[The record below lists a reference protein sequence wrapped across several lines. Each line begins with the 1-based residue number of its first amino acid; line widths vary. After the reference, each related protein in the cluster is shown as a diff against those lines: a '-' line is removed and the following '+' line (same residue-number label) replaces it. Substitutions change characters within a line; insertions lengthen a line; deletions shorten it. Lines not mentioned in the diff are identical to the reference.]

1 MDLGL
6 ERWTDFNVAL
16 VGATAALAGLVI
28 VAASV
33 NVAEIVKSSSL
44 TARLAAAI
52 ANLMVALT
60 SAAVGLMP
68 DVAGHGYGIT
78 LVLLAAG
85 AIAFHIHAVRQIYS
99 TPTPQ
104 IGVLKHAQAVLGFVP
119 PLGFAVGGV
128 LVIAG
133 DPFGLAAFALASI
146 LAVGYTLGISWVA
159 LIEVLR

>member
-60 SAAVGLMP
+60 GAAIGLMP

-78 LVLLAAG
+78 LVLLAGSSGPATPSGTGAAG
-85 AIAFHIHAVRQIYS
+85 RDDSSDEPNHLQETSA
-99 TPTPQ
+99 
-104 IGVLKHAQAVLGFVP
+104 
-119 PLGFAVGGV
+119 
-128 LVIAG
+128 
-133 DPFGLAAFALASI
+133 
-146 LAVGYTLGISWVA
+146 
-159 LIEVLR
+159 